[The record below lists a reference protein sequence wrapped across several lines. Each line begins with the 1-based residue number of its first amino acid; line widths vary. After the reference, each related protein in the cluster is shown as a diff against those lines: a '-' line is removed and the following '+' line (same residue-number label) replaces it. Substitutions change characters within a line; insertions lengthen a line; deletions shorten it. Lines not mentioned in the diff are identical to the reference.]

1 MRARPRARGPAGAA
15 PASGG
20 RARHGRGAPGRLA
33 PAALAALALAAGC
46 ERGRAAGAD
55 GAATLAF
62 LREGATLRTV
72 RLDEL
77 AAQVPPE
84 RWSAFDPYY
93 NKEKRYRALPLRP
106 VLERGF
112 AGVPG
117 PLESHQY
124 VLRARDGYSVPI
136 EGARL
141 LGGGAYLAI
150 ADDEVPGWEP
160 IGPQRANPGPV
171 YLVWREPH
179 QRSLEEYPRPW
190 QLVSVE
196 ITRFERLYGHTVP
209 EGEAPGSAAMRG
221 FALFRAECVRCHAVN
236 REGGRVGPDLNV
248 PKSIVEYRP
257 VDQIKA
263 YIRDP
268 RAFRYS
274 SMPPHPH
281 LGEADLDALVAY
293 FEAMRRRKHDP
304 EAAAASAPAPPA
316 PSGPAPSPPAASP
329 GARAP
334 SPPAATP

>member
-1 MRARPRARGPAGAA
+1 MSARGGAGRPAAIAA
-15 PASGG
+15 IALGLG
-20 RARHGRGAPGRLA
+20 CGRGGAGSFEGE
-33 PAALAALALAAGC
+33 AALAFA
-46 ERGRAAGAD
+46 
-55 GAATLAF
+55 
-62 LREGATLRTV
+62 REGAALRSL

-77 AAQVPPE
+77 AREVPLE

-93 NKEKRYRALPLRP
+93 NKEKRYLALPLRP

-117 PLESHQY
+117 PLEAHEY
-124 VLRARDGYSVPI
+124 VLRARDGYAVPI

-141 LGGGAYLAI
+141 LGGGAYLAV

-190 QLVSVE
+190 QLAGLE
-196 ITRFERLYGHTVP
+196 MTRFERLYAHTVP
-209 EGEAPGSAAMRG
+209 EGEAPDSAAMRG
-221 FALFRAECVRCHAVN
+221 FGTFRAQCVRCHAVN
-236 REGGRVGPDLNV
+236 REGGRVGPELNV
-248 PKSIVEYRP
+248 PRSIVEYRP

-263 YIRDP
+263 YVRDP

-274 SMPPHPH
+274 AMPPHPH

-293 FEAMRRRKHDP
+293 FRAMSRRKYDP
-304 EAAAASAPAPPA
+304 EAAAASAKPAGEAA
-316 PSGPAPSPPAASP
+316 P
-329 GARAP
+329 
-334 SPPAATP
+334 

>member
-1 MRARPRARGPAGAA
+1 VRPLGVARPALARPWALSFAAACLAAIAPGCGRGP
-15 PASGG
+15 SGSV
-20 RARHGRGAPGRLA
+20 
-33 PAALAALALAAGC
+33 
-46 ERGRAAGAD
+46 D

-62 LREGATLRTV
+62 AREGAALRT
-72 RLDEL
+72 LSLAEL

-93 NKEKRYRALPLRP
+93 NKEKRYLALPLRP

-117 PLESHQY
+117 PLEAHEY
-124 VLRARDGYSVPI
+124 VLKARDGYSVPI

-150 ADDEVPGWEP
+150 ADEEVPGWEP

-171 YLVWREPH
+171 YLVWREPN

-190 QLVSVE
+190 QLAS
-196 ITRFERLYGHTVP
+196 IDLTRFERLYAHTVP
-209 EGEAPGSAAMRG
+209 EGEAPDSAAMQG
-221 FALFRAECVRCHAVN
+221 FGLFRGQCVRCHAIN

-257 VDQIKA
+257 ADQIKA

-274 SMPPHPH
+274 TMPAHPH
-281 LGEADLDALVAY
+281 LGEGDLDALVAY
-293 FEAMRRRKHDP
+293 FTAMSRHKHDP
-304 EAAAASAPAPPA
+304 EAAAAA
-316 PSGPAPSPPAASP
+316 SG
-329 GARAP
+329 RAP
-334 SPPAATP
+334 SPAPP